1 MGGGYKMTVDRV
13 WCKDCYTKLC
23 KAFDKTYGIGNWSF
37 SNLET
42 GVFFNSEQCSYIF
55 YPPVLMI
62 ELPLKKKNGKYS
74 KSKKTKRPYFPNFC
88 PYCGKK
94 IKPEDVEE

>member
-1 MGGGYKMTVDRV
+1 MTVDRV

-23 KAFDKTYGIGNWSF
+23 KAFDKKYGKSDWSF
-37 SNLET
+37 ANLEI
-42 GVFFNSEQCSYIF
+42 GVSFDSEQGRYIF
-55 YPPVLMI
+55 YPPFLMI
-62 ELPLKKKNGKYS
+62 KLPLKKKNGGYS